1 MAETFRLDESEPY
14 DEYYNFLLERNYKVM
29 VYQGQND
36 IIINQPAAVRW
47 VNELDWINIPFW
59 Q

>member
-1 MAETFRLDESEPY
+1 LI
-14 DEYYNFLLERNYKVM
+14 
-29 VYQGQND
+29 YQGQND

-47 VNELDWINIPFW
+47 VNELDWINLPFW